1 MVLFDQVK
9 TVEFKDKM
17 EEIEKICQIENNGA
31 TTLKDI
37 ELFVSY
43 DLEKLLIVYDEM
55 YQRAACQH
63 FDRGNGD
70 ELVRLEDDGAPKH
83 AGPHIYAVK
92 VNK

>member
-55 YQRAACQH
+55 Y
-63 FDRGNGD
+63 
-70 ELVRLEDDGAPKH
+70 
-83 AGPHIYAVK
+83 
-92 VNK
+92 